1 MPLSL
6 PRQLSTLSKHRIARR
21 LAGSLAAIVLLYG
34 VCGFCILP
42 GFIQSRMETLIAEK
56 LHRKASIGAVEVNPF
71 SLTLMLRDVKLREP
85 EGDDVFASFDTLYV
99 NLSSESLLRLAPVIR
114 EAKLTKPY
122 VRLMHAA
129 AHSYNIDD
137 ILELIASQPP
147 SDKPARFSV
156 NNIQIDGG
164 RIEFD
169 DRPAKVVHAVTDIT
183 LGIPFVSSL
192 PSQVDIFV
200 EPLLR
205 AKVNGSQMEFKGKAR
220 PFAAPADAVVE
231 LKLDDLDLTRYFEY
245 LPVRP
250 QVRVSGAKLDL
261 DLTARFRQGGTLL
274 LQGAAALKSLQVA
287 DPNGKPVLRLR
298 ELAMHLREADVFGGR
313 INVSRIL
320 LDGLQAEASRNADGQ
335 LNISKLLPSPT
346 AANAAPA
353 KTAASPAT
361 NSARLNLTLDELA
374 VRNATLHYTDEHSTQ
389 PMRTSV
395 DKLDIALHKLTLD
408 TSKRTLNIGEA
419 VSGNAEVLFNRNMPP
434 AKKAATVA
442 KTAPLAT
449 VKSTPASSV
458 AAEQSG
464 YAINIGKV
472 AMNDWSVR
480 AEDRSEREAIVTT
493 AAPVSLSIQDL
504 STAPS
509 SRARMALKASINKSG
524 QMSVN
529 GTVGFFP
536 LHADLALDIKDVD
549 ILPLQPLLAHKINL
563 RATSASLST
572 NGRITLDAASDGRL
586 QGGFKGDATLG
597 DLATVDKAGNNDFL
611 RWKSL
616 HATGMDVRFAPFGM
630 AIEQLALA
638 DFFARIIIAPTGR
651 INLQDIV
658 RSEASQPV
666 PMQASSRGQA
676 DQTRMPPI
684 IIKRVSLQGGRVRF
698 TDNFIKPNYSA
709 SLSQFGGVLSG
720 LSSDP
725 STRADVDL
733 RGEVS
738 SAPLSVSGK
747 INPLQGDLF
756 LDLKANVRGM
766 ELAPLSAY
774 SGKYVGYGIEK
785 GKLSFEAGYRVDK
798 RQLTAENRLVL
809 DQLTFGGKI
818 DSPDATS
825 LPVHF
830 AVALLADRNGVIDIN
845 LPIAGSLD
853 DPEFSVGAIV
863 FKLIG
868 NAITKAVTQ
877 PFAMLGAL
885 FGGGAELSSMTF
897 EPGRSLVPAAGEEK
911 LRSLAKA
918 LAERPGLKL
927 DIIGHANLEADREG
941 LKHAYIERK
950 VRALKIRDLR
960 AKGVDVEPGSVTV
973 SREEYPALL
982 LRAYRNETFPKP
994 RNVLGLPKDLPAEEM
1009 EKLMMANADIDEDD
1023 LVALGNQRAQAVKN
1037 WLQKNGQVATERM
1050 FIVAAKLNEKSK
1062 DSGTAPS
1069 RVDFAL
1075 R

>member
-6 PRQLSTLSKHRIARR
+6 PRQLSALSKHRIARR
-21 LAGSLAAIVLLYG
+21 LASSLAAIVLLYSVG
-34 VCGFCILP
+34 GFFILP

-56 LHRKASIGAVEVNPF
+56 LHRKASVGAVEVNPF
-71 SLTLMLRDVKLREP
+71 SLALTLRDVKLRETK
-85 EGDDVFASFDTLYV
+85 GDDVLASFDTLYV

-122 VRLMHAA
+122 VHLMRAA
-129 AHSYNIDD
+129 AHRYNIDD
-137 ILELIASQPP
+137 ILALIASQPP

-183 LGIPFVSSL
+183 LGIPFISSL

-205 AKVNGSQMEFKGKAR
+205 AKVNGSLMEFKGKAR
-220 PFAAPADAVVE
+220 PFAIPADAVVE
-231 LKLDDLDLTRYFEY
+231 LKLNDLDLTRYFEY

-250 QVRVSGAKLDL
+250 QVRVSDAKLDL
-261 DLTARFRQGGTLL
+261 GLTAHFRQGGTLL
-274 LQGAAALKSLQVA
+274 LQGAAALKSFQVA
-287 DPNGKPVLRLR
+287 DSNGKPVLRLR

-313 INVSRIL
+313 IDVSRIL
-320 LDGLQAEASRNADGQ
+320 LDGLQADASRDADGQ
-335 LNISKLLPSPT
+335 LSISKLLPSPA

-353 KTAASPAT
+353 QPAASPAGF
-361 NSARLNLTLDELA
+361 SLTLDELA
-374 VRNATLHYTDEHSTQ
+374 VRDAALRYTDEHSTQ

-395 DKLDIALHKLTLD
+395 DKLDIALRKLTLD
-408 TSKRTLNIGEA
+408 TRKRTLNIGEA
-419 VSGNAEVLFNRNMPP
+419 ISGNAEVLFNRNTPL
-434 AKKAATVA
+434 AKKAAEVATTVPA
-442 KTAPLAT
+442 AT
-449 VKSTPASSV
+449 VKSTPASSGAV
-458 AAEQSG
+458 EQSG

-472 AMNDWSVR
+472 AMSNWSIR
-480 AEDRSEREAIVTT
+480 AEDRGEREAIITT
-493 AAPVSLSIQDL
+493 AAPVSLNIQDF

-509 SRARMALKASINKSG
+509 SRARMALKASVNKSG

-536 LHADLALDIKDVD
+536 LHADLALDIKGVD
-549 ILPLQPLLAHKINL
+549 LLPLQPLLTHKINL
-563 RATSASLST
+563 RATSAHLST
-572 NGRITLDAASDGRL
+572 NGRIRLDAASDGAL

-597 DLATVDKAGNNDFL
+597 DLSTVDKAGNNDFL

-630 AIEQLALA
+630 TIEQLALA
-638 DFFARIIIAPTGR
+638 DFFARIVIAPTGR

-666 PMQASSRGQA
+666 PTQASSRQQA

-684 IIKRVSLQGGRVRF
+684 TIKRVSLQGGRVRF

-798 RQLTAENRLVL
+798 RQLTAENRLIL
-809 DQLTFGGKI
+809 DQLTFGDKV
-818 DSPDATS
+818 DSPNATS

-853 DPEFSVGAIV
+853 DPEFSIGAIV

-885 FGGGAELSSMTF
+885 FSGGAELSSMTF
-897 EPGRSLVPAAGEEK
+897 EPGRAIVSAAGEEK

-941 LKHAYIERK
+941 LKHAHIERK

-960 AKGVDVEPGSVTV
+960 AKGVDVEPGSITV
-973 SREEYPALL
+973 GREEYPALL

-994 RNVLGLPKDLPAEEM
+994 RNMLGLPKDLPAEEM

-1050 FIVAAKLNEKSK
+1050 FIVAAKVNEKSK
-1062 DSGTAPS
+1062 DNDASPS

>member
-1 MPLSL
+1 MPLSI
-6 PRQLSTLSKHRIARR
+6 PKQLSALSQHHIARR
-21 LAGSLAAIVLLYG
+21 LAGSLAAIALLYG
-34 VCGFCILP
+34 VCGFFILP
-42 GFIQSRMETLIAEK
+42 SFMQSQMETLIAEK
-56 LHRKASIGAVEVNPF
+56 LHRKTSVGAVEINPF
-71 SLTLMLRDVKLREP
+71 SLTLTLRDVKLREP
-85 EGDDVFASFDTLYV
+85 KSDDVFASFDTLYV

-114 EAKLTKPY
+114 EAKLTNPY
-122 VRLMHAA
+122 VHLARAA
-129 AHSYNIDD
+129 AHHYNIDD
-137 ILELIASQPP
+137 ILELIASRPP

-156 NNIQIDGG
+156 NNIRVEGG

-169 DRPAKVVHAVTDIT
+169 DHPAKTVHAITDIT
-183 LGIPFVSSL
+183 LGIPFISSL
-192 PSQVDIFV
+192 PSQVGIFV

-205 AKVNGSQMEFKGKAR
+205 AKVNGSPMEFKGKAH
-220 PFAAPADAVVE
+220 PFAVPADAVVE
-231 LKLDDLDLTRYFEY
+231 LKLNDLDLTRYFEY

-250 QVRVSGAKLDL
+250 QVSVSGAKLDL
-261 DLTARFRQGGTLL
+261 DLTAHFRQGGTLL
-274 LQGAAALKSLQVA
+274 LQGAAALKSLQIA
-287 DPNGKPVLRLR
+287 NPHGKPVLWLR
-298 ELAMHLREADVFGGR
+298 ELGVKLREADVFAGR
-313 INVSRIL
+313 IDVSQIL
-320 LDGLQAEASRNADGQ
+320 LDGLQADASRDADGQ
-335 LNISKLLPSPT
+335 LDISKLLPAS
-346 AANAAPA
+346 AAPDGSPA
-353 KTAASPAT
+353 KTTAKPAGL
-361 NSARLNLTLDELA
+361 RLTLDELA
-374 VRNATLHYTDEHSTQ
+374 IRGAALRYTDEQSTQ
-389 PMRTSV
+389 PMRASI
-395 DKLDIALHKLTLD
+395 DKLDLSLRKVALD
-408 TSKRTLNIGEA
+408 IGKRSLSVSEA
-419 VSGNAEVLFNRNMPP
+419 VSGNAEVLFNRNTPP
-434 AKKAATVA
+434 AKKAAEAVPVTTVA
-442 KTAPLAT
+442 SA
-449 VKSTPASSV
+449 PASSGTTG
-458 AAEQSG
+458 QSG
-464 YAINIGKV
+464 YAIDIGKV
-472 AMNDWSVR
+472 AISNWAIR
-480 AEDRSEREAIVTT
+480 AEERNDRDTIVTT
-493 AAPVSLSIQDL
+493 AAPVSLNLQDL
-504 STAPS
+504 SSAPAS
-509 SRARMALKASINKSG
+509 HARMDFKASVNKSG
-524 QMSVN
+524 RMSVN

-536 LHADLALDIKDVD
+536 LHADLALDIKGVD

-563 RATSASLST
+563 RVTNANLSS
-572 NGRITLDAASDGRL
+572 NGRIKLDAAGDGTL

-597 DLATVDKAGNNDFL
+597 DLATVDKAGGNDFL

-616 HATGMDVRFAPFGM
+616 HAAGMDVRFAPFGM
-630 AIEQLALA
+630 SIEQVALA
-638 DFFARIIIAPTGR
+638 DFFARITIAPTGR

-658 RSEASQPV
+658 HSETSQPA
-666 PMQASSRGQA
+666 PASPSARRQA

-684 IIKRVSLQGGRVRF
+684 VIKRVSLQGGRIRF

-733 RGEVS
+733 RGEVN

-785 GKLSFEAGYRVDK
+785 GKLSFEVGYRVDK

-809 DQLTFGGKI
+809 DQLTFGDKI
-818 DSPDATS
+818 DSPHATN

-853 DPEFSVGAIV
+853 DPEFSIGAIV
-863 FKLIG
+863 FKLVG
-868 NAITKAVTQ
+868 NAIAKAVTQ
-877 PFAMLGAL
+877 PFAMLGKL

-897 EPGRSLVPAAGEEK
+897 DPGRAVVPATGEEK

-927 DIIGHANLEADREG
+927 DIIGHADLEADREG
-941 LKHAYIERK
+941 LKHAQIERK

-960 AKGVDVEPGSVTV
+960 AKGVEVEPGSVTV
-973 SREEYPALL
+973 NREEYPALL

-994 RNVLGLPKDLPAEEM
+994 RNMLGLPKDLPVEEM
-1009 EKLMMANADIDEDD
+1009 EKLLMANADIDEDD

-1037 WLQKNGQVATERM
+1037 WLQKNGQVPAERM
-1050 FIVAAKLNEKSK
+1050 FIVAAKVNEKSK
-1062 DSGTAPS
+1062 DNGALPS